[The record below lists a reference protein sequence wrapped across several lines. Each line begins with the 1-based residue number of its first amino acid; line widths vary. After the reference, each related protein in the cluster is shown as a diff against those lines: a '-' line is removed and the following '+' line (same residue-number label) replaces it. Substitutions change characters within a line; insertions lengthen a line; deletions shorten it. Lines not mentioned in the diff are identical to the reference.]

1 MPLHYAKDGPVATFT
16 IDNGKVNV
24 FTPAMHREL
33 HDALVD
39 FNRDPAIHVG
49 ILAGSDGKSFCAGD
63 DIKTALP
70 DLSPRQALEAH
81 LSPHAHEPRIGLTRP
96 GWEQDVMR
104 LRRVKPIIGA
114 VDQYCLGQGLI
125 YLLLLTD
132 LRLATPRASFGLPEI
147 AYGMGGAGAM
157 TRLGRHIPH
166 AVAMEMLLLG
176 ERIDAARALSV
187 HLINRIVAPEALMAE
202 ARAMA
207 QRIAA
212 HPSVAVQVELDAYQR
227 AMDMTREQ
235 AMDYIGTLFR
245 FQRVAYD
252 GPGAG
257 TGFFRNGPPTGE
269 RNGLEPET

>member
-1 MPLHYAKDGPVATFT
+1 MPVSYSRTGAVATFT

-39 FNRDPAIHVG
+39 FNRDPAIRVG
-49 ILAGSDGKSFCAGD
+49 ILTGSAGKSFCAGD
-63 DIKTALP
+63 DIRTVLP
-70 DLSPRQALEAH
+70 ELSPQEALEAH
-81 LSPHAHEPRIGLTRP
+81 LSPHCHEARTGPTRP

-104 LRRVKPIIGA
+104 MRRVKPIIGA
-114 VDQYCLGQGLI
+114 VDRYCLGQGLI
-125 YLLLLTD
+125 YLLLLTE
-132 LRLATPRASFGLPEI
+132 LRIATERAQFGFPEI

-157 TRLGRHIPH
+157 TRLGRMIPQ

-187 HLINRIVAPEALMAE
+187 HLINRIVPPERLLSEAQAMAE
-202 ARAMA
+202 T
-207 QRIAA
+207 IAA
-212 HPSVAVQVELDAYQR
+212 HPPVAVQVELEAYHR
-227 AMDMTREQ
+227 AMDMSREQ
-235 AMDYIGTLFR
+235 AMDYAGTLFR

-257 TGFFRNGPPTGE
+257 TGFFRKTDDQQ
-269 RNGLEPET
+269 

>member
-1 MPLHYAKDGPVATFT
+1 MPLSYSRSGAVATFT

-39 FNRDPAIHVG
+39 FNRDPAIRVG
-49 ILAGSDGKSFCAGD
+49 ILTGSAGKSFCAGD
-63 DIKTALP
+63 DIRTVLP
-70 DLSPRQALEAH
+70 ELTPQEALEAH
-81 LSPHAHEPRIGLTRP
+81 LSPHCQEARTGLTRP

-104 LRRVKPIIGA
+104 MRRVKPIIGA
-114 VDQYCLGQGLI
+114 VDRYCLGQGLI
-125 YLLLLTD
+125 YLLLLTE
-132 LRLATPRASFGLPEI
+132 LRIATERAQFGFPEI

-157 TRLGRHIPH
+157 TRLGRMVPQ

-187 HLINRIVAPEALMAE
+187 HLINRIVPPEQLLSEAQAMAE
-202 ARAMA
+202 T
-207 QRIAA
+207 IAA
-212 HPSVAVQVELDAYQR
+212 HPPVAVQVELEAYNR
-227 AMDMTREQ
+227 AMDMPREQ
-235 AMDYIGTLFR
+235 AMDYAGTLFR

-257 TGFFRNGPPTGE
+257 TGFFRKTDDQQ
-269 RNGLEPET
+269 